1 MVLHGPALA
10 RGGGKGSICP
20 SSSAITAQKEL
31 DPMG

>member
-1 MVLHGPALA
+1 VVLHGPALA
-10 RGGGKGSICP
+10 RGGGKGSICL